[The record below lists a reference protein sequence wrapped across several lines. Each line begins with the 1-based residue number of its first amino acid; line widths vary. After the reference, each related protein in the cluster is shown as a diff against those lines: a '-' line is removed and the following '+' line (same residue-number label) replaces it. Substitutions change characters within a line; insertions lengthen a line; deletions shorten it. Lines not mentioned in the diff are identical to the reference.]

1 MPFEGRTLV
10 VLRYCPNSPG
20 GGHLGPVWVWPLA
33 AAARGFGDFVSAVTS
48 PWTPGS
54 MVVVKVEATMNKM
67 MLKFPNSFGEA
78 VKQVF
83 VGPPRIASPDLQ
95 NLSDKDLEDIGLVR
109 LRTDF
114 EAIKPFYLQ

>member
-1 MPFEGRTLV
+1 M
-10 VLRYCPNSPG
+10 
-20 GGHLGPVWVWPLA
+20 HLPE
-33 AAARGFGDFVSAVTS
+33 T
-48 PWTPGS
+48 
-54 MVVVKVEATMNKM
+54 EATMSKM
-67 MLKFPNSFGEA
+67 MVKFPNSFGEA

-83 VGPPRIASPDLQ
+83 VGAPRVASPDLQ